1 MQHQLVNYTENYL
14 SPHLCGYR
22 KGYGSQQAL
31 ISLIESWKKSLDKKG
46 YGGAILMDL
55 SKAFDTIK
63 HDLLLAK
70 LHAYGFSKKALKLIQ
85 NYLSNRWHRT
95 KINKDFSTWQELLQ
109 GVPQGSV
116 LGPLL
121 FNIYL
126 NDLFF
131 LTESTD
137 VCNFADDTTFYA
149 CDRNLNDLI
158 NRLEHDSF
166 LATEWFEN
174 NSMKLNDDKCHL
186 LVSGHKYENVWAQI
200 GKAKIWESKTQ
211 KLLGVE
217 IERTLN
223 FDEHVK
229 SLCKK
234 AGRKLSVLS
243 RLSSYM
249 TVKQKRILMK
259 SFFESQFGYCPLVWM
274 FYNRG
279 INNKI
284 NHLHERAL
292 RIIYKDNTST
302 FQELLEKDNSFS
314 VHHRNI
320 QSLAIELF
328 KIKSGLS
335 NNIMYDIFQTRS
347 IRYDLRSQTDFGGHC
362 VNTKKLV

>member
-1 MQHQLVNYTENYL
+1 M
-14 SPHLCGYR
+14 
-22 KGYGSQQAL
+22 
-31 ISLIESWKKSLDKKG
+31 
-46 YGGAILMDL
+46 
-55 SKAFDTIK
+55 
-63 HDLLLAK
+63 
-70 LHAYGFSKKALKLIQ
+70 ALKLIH
-85 NYLSNRWHRT
+85 NYLSNRWNRT
-95 KINKDFSTWQELLQ
+95 KINKEFSTWQELLQ

-149 CDRNLNDLI
+149 CDRNSNDLI

-186 LVSGHKYENVWAQI
+186 LVCGYEYEYVWAQI
-200 GKAKIWESKTQ
+200 EKAKIWESKTQ
-211 KLLGVE
+211 KLLGVVE
-217 IERTLN
+217 IERTLK
-223 FDEHVK
+223 FDEHIK

-234 AGRKLSVLS
+234 VGRKLSVLS

-249 TVKQKRILMK
+249 TEKLKKILMK
-259 SFFESQFGYCPLVWM
+259 SFCESQFGYCLLVWM
-274 FYNRG
+274 FYSRG

-302 FQELLEKDNSFS
+302 FEELLEKDNSFS
-314 VHHRNI
+314 VHH
-320 QSLAIELF
+320 
-328 KIKSGLS
+328 
-335 NNIMYDIFQTRS
+335 
-347 IRYDLRSQTDFGGHC
+347 
-362 VNTKKLV
+362 